1 MKSLSMAGTLRRLC
15 FVLAVQGSVG
25 SAMAQAQSSSTKEDA
40 VKNETEIIL
49 DIDGSIVHVSLE
61 DSAATRDF
69 LGQLPLTLNF
79 EDYHG
84 IEKVSDLPR
93 RLSTEGAPAGFDPQ
107 VGSFTYYAPWG
118 NLAIF
123 YRDFGYSRSLVNLGT
138 VTSGLEYLSQSDSFT
153 ATISVAR

>member
-1 MKSLSMAGTLRRLC
+1 MAGTLRRLC
-15 FVLAVQGSVG
+15 FVLAVQGSV
-25 SAMAQAQSSSTKEDA
+25 APVMAQAQSSSTKEDA
-40 VKNETEIIL
+40 VNTETEIIL
-49 DIDGSIVHVSLE
+49 DIDGSIVLLSLE

-69 LGQLPLTLNF
+69 LAQLPLTLSF

-84 IEKVSDLPR
+84 IEKVSDLPS